1 MRCYC
6 HLSFLSRTSS
16 EKEYYHG
23 QDNLKSSAPFFN
35 QSNCIIHG
43 LIQSEMEP
51 QTSRPSAIFK
61 TMCAATLG
69 SHSNCRECLG
79 INKSDLTRHNYTAM
93 TMAYLCAQLYLQ
105 VIQGEAGEPLIYRPA
120 PLTLFPP
127 LPR

>member
-1 MRCYC
+1 MLFLRRCARL
-6 HLSFLSRTSS
+6 H
-16 EKEYYHG
+16 
-23 QDNLKSSAPFFN
+23 SALT
-35 QSNCIIHG
+35 QIAESV
-43 LIQSEMEP
+43 M
-51 QTSRPSAIFK
+51 
-61 TMCAATLG
+61 
-69 SHSNCRECLG
+69 G